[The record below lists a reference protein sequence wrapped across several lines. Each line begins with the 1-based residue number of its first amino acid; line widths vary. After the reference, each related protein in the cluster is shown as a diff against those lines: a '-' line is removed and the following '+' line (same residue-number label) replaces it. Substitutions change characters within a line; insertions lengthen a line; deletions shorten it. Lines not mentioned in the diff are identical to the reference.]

1 MLGKD
6 SMIDGKFW
14 FYMLTAVLL
23 FGCSTHVDNLTRFHI
38 KGDVIGKESGA
49 PVKRAVLFFTD
60 TGFDYVR
67 SKNVSARQI
76 GQSDEGGKLNLRF
89 DYLWGVNESLF
100 AKTPPQTFILGL
112 EHPAYQAL
120 KIPLRATDFPVTGNE
135 VQVNLGV
142 IKLTARD
149 PVLPIK

>member
-1 MLGKD
+1 
-6 SMIDGKFW
+6 MINGRFW
-14 FYMLTAVLL
+14 LCMLTAVLL

-38 KGDVIGKESGA
+38 KGEVIAQESGA
-49 PVKRAVLFFTD
+49 PVQRAVLFFTD

-67 SKNVSARQI
+67 SKNVSARQV
-76 GQSDEGGKLNLRF
+76 GQSDESGKLNLRF

-100 AKTPPQTFILGL
+100 ANKPPQTFILSL
-112 EHPAYQAL
+112 EHPAYQSL
-120 KIPLRATDFPVTGNE
+120 KIPLRAADLPATDNE

-149 PVLPIK
+149 PVLPVK